1 MRFDIWSDVVCPWC
15 YLGWRRFNKALE
27 KVGGEDIEVVWHAY
41 QLDPGAPE
49 QAEPLRPSLERKYGP
64 NSFDQMTGRLIGL
77 GKEEGI
83 EYNFEDAKSMNT
95 LRAHELLAWAA
106 ENGKQSELM
115 ERIFHDYFTNG
126 ADMNNDKVLIDAA
139 TSVGLDGDM
148 AGEVIASRS
157 YKDAVA
163 ADIAQA
169 QAVGISGVPAFV
181 INQQFLISGA
191 QETEQ
196 FVRAIE
202 QMRSEGQ

>member
-15 YLGWRRFNKALE
+15 YLGWRRFNKAIE
-27 KVGGEDIEVVWHAY
+27 QVGGDDIEVVWHAY
-41 QLDPGAPE
+41 QLDPSAPE

-64 NSFDQMTGRLIGL
+64 NSFDQMTGRLVGL
-77 GKEEGI
+77 GKDEGI
-83 EYNFEDAKSMNT
+83 DYNFEDAKSMNT

-148 AGEVIASRS
+148 AGEVITSRS
-157 YKDAVA
+157 YKDAVTD
-163 ADIAQA
+163 DIAQA
-169 QAVGISGVPAFV
+169 QAVGITGVPAFV
-181 INQQFLISGA
+181 INQQFLVSGA

-196 FVRAIE
+196 FVRVIE
-202 QMRSEGQ
+202 QLRAEGQ